1 MTFLEVAYR
10 YGAPLREATMRALDE
25 VREVY
30 GVRRI
35 TFDPKAQIVRLEFDA
50 SRFKE
55 PVIAALLRN
64 AGVDLREQ
72 LALA

>member
-10 YGAPLREATMRALDE
+10 YGAPFREATMRAIDD

-35 TFDPKAQIVRLEFDA
+35 TFDPKARIVRLEFDA

-55 PVIAALLRN
+55 PVIAALLRD
-64 AGVDLREQ
+64 AGIDLQER

>member
-10 YGAPLREATMRALDE
+10 YGAPLREATMRAIDD

-35 TFDPKAQIVRLEFDA
+35 TFDPKARIVRLEFDA

-55 PVIAALLRN
+55 PVIAALLRA
-64 AGVDLREQ
+64 AGIDLQER